1 MKKILFLLTALIF
14 SCENQSLESKKK
26 TVDQLKNAIESLNVS
41 KDNLVLANEVYNVS
55 EKKYKEGIGSNLEV
69 LDSNNAL
76 KTAQT
81 NYYNAYYQAIIS
93 KINLEK
99 TLGILN

>member
-1 MKKILFLLTALIF
+1 M
-14 SCENQSLESKKK
+14 
-26 TVDQLKNAIESLNVS
+26 
-41 KDNLVLANEVYNVS
+41 ANEVYSIS
-55 EKKYKEGIGSNLEV
+55 EKKYKQGLGSNLEV

-81 NYYNAYYQAIIS
+81 NYYNSYYQVVIS